1 MKKIISMWSGPRN
14 LSTAIMRSF
23 ANRGDVTSVLDEPFY
38 GAYLKKTNKN
48 HPMMDEI
55 IAAMDTS
62 YKSVEHKCSVEKIS
76 GYSYHKHTSQHIFNY
91 DCIDWVTD
99 SINCFLLRD
108 PDLVVSS
115 FLKKWPDGK
124 MEDFGFMQ
132 QHKMFNIISNKNGA
146 PCPVIDSSSVLKNPE
161 KVLKKLCF
169 TLNIPWD
176 SRMLKWENGIKDYD
190 GIWAKH
196 WYPSV
201 MTSTGFVSEAFTE
214 RKILTGNA
222 KLFSNKLRPY
232 YDDMIKYI
240 IE

>member
-76 GYSYHKHTSQHIFNY
+76 GYSYHKHMSQHIFNY
-91 DCIDWVTD
+91 DCIDWVAD

-132 QHKMFNIISNKNGA
+132 QHKMFNIISDKNGA

-201 MTSTGFVSEAFTE
+201 MTSTGFVSEGFTE
-214 RKILTGNA
+214 RKILTGKA
-222 KLFSNKLRPY
+222 KLLSNKLRPY

>member
-1 MKKIISMWSGPRN
+1 
-14 LSTAIMRSF
+14 
-23 ANRGDVTSVLDEPFY
+23 
-38 GAYLKKTNKN
+38 
-48 HPMMDEI
+48 
-55 IAAMDTS
+55 
-62 YKSVEHKCSVEKIS
+62 
-76 GYSYHKHTSQHIFNY
+76 
-91 DCIDWVTD
+91 
-99 SINCFLLRD
+99 
-108 PDLVVSS
+108 
-115 FLKKWPDGK
+115 

-132 QHKMFNIISNKNGA
+132 QHKMFNIISDKNGA

-201 MTSTGFVSEAFTE
+201 ITSTGFVSEGFTE
-214 RKILTGNA
+214 RKILTGKA
-222 KLFSNKLRPY
+222 KLLSNKLRPY